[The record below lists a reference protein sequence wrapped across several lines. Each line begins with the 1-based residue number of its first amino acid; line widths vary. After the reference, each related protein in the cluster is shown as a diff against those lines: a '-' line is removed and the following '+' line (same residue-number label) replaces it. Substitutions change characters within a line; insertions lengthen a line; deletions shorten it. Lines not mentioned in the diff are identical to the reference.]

1 VAKKEINSNAK
12 AKERHAAIAAD
23 RRKEESEMKNRLSE
37 NRSRNKAVVK
47 KRREQIRELPKGERA
62 AAKEDLRRSI
72 DELKAQET
80 AEKEE
85 YKKVVSE
92 RKERERRSY

>member
-1 VAKKEINSNAK
+1 MAKKEINSNAK

-47 KRREQIRELPKGERA
+47 KRRRQIGELPKEERA
-62 AAKEDLRRSI
+62 DAKEDLRKFI
-72 DELKAQET
+72 GELKAQEA
-80 AEKEE
+80 AEKEA

-92 RKERERRSY
+92 RKEKERRRD